1 MAQEKNSSL
10 WIDRFGNLIDFEYLI
25 ANEHRVLEL
34 RANIA
39 LERLLEWRL
48 KNAMDEL
55 LKRGLL

>member
-10 WIDRFGNLIDFEYLI
+10 WIDRFGNLIDFEYLMAI
-25 ANEHRVLEL
+25 EHRVLEL
-34 RANIA
+34 QTNSA
-39 LERLLEWRL
+39 LQRLLEWRL